1 MKRLVAALAAAFA
14 IAFGLAAPSLALTL
28 PPTREGVYVYDLA
41 HIWSQSAI
49 DQAQATAAAI
59 RQRTQAQIA
68 VVSWPTGES
77 SVSTEQ
83 AKVDA
88 RQIMDTWIF
97 QGGFPVV
104 ELR

>member
-68 VVSWPTGES
+68 VEGIVTRRCW
-77 SVSTEQ
+77 
-83 AKVDA
+83 
-88 RQIMDTWIF
+88 
-97 QGGFPVV
+97 
-104 ELR
+104 